1 MKKSITLIAALAGIL
16 FAMGGCSRE
25 QAKSQEKEQV
35 TNQVGTQKN
44 DQVRDDLAK
53 YLSAE
58 SQAMKPWSSIDKMT
72 DELTKAKSAK
82 KYVSILR
89 KEFVPLVTGVTSQME
104 AIKPATKEVQDIHN
118 AYLSSI
124 KEYLTGLKSMAEAV
138 ENNDNKLVSASEVK
152 LNAFAAAHAKFL
164 EETNALANKNNIQT
178 K

>member
-1 MKKSITLIAALAGIL
+1 MKKLTTLIAALIGIL
-16 FAMGGCSRE
+16 FVMGGCSQE

-35 TNQVGTQKN
+35 TKQADNQKN

-53 YLSAE
+53 YLTAE
-58 SQAMKPWSSIDKMT
+58 SQAMEPWAAINKMT

-89 KEFVPLVTGVTSQME
+89 TEFVPLVTGVITRME
-104 AIKPATKEVQDIHN
+104 AIKPASKEVQDIHN

-124 KEYLTGLKSMAEAV
+124 KDYLTGLQNMAAAV
-138 ENNDNKLVSASEVK
+138 EKNDDNLVSASAVK
-152 LNAFAAAHAKFL
+152 LNAFASAHAKFL
-164 EETNALANKNNIQT
+164 EDTNALANKNNSQI

>member
-1 MKKSITLIAALAGIL
+1 MKKFTPLIATLIGIL
-16 FAMGGCSRE
+16 FLIGGCSQE

-35 TNQVGTQKN
+35 TKQADNQKN

-53 YLSAE
+53 YLPAQ
-58 SQAMKPWSSIDKMT
+58 SQAMKPWSSINKMT

-82 KYVSILR
+82 KYVSMLR
-89 KEFVPLVTGVTSQME
+89 TEFVPLVTGVITQME

-124 KEYLTGLKSMAEAV
+124 KDYLTGLQSMAAAV
-138 ENNDNKLVSASEVK
+138 ENKDDKLASESAVK
-152 LNAFAAAHAKFL
+152 LNAIASAHARFL
-164 EETNALANKNNIQT
+164 EDTNALANKNNIQI